1 MKADSVVRIK
11 LKHLTVCSL
20 RNRGVKSKSCKI
32 ENRNWTMFCCILPHL
47 VVLRTRISLT
57 VIATLIASVLISLSL
72 MYNES
77 QVARTGRVALA
88 RESGVDSKYLRGYSF
103 PLTG

>member
-1 MKADSVVRIK
+1 MHGVDDSN
-11 LKHLTVCSL
+11 LQSQ
-20 RNRGVKSKSCKI
+20 
-32 ENRNWTMFCCILPHL
+32 W
-47 VVLRTRISLT
+47 
-57 VIATLIASVLISLSL
+57 
-72 MYNES
+72 